1 MSASTDSEYKLSLST
16 AILININ
23 IMLGAGIFINTPT
36 LAERTGIFG
45 GGMYLLIALLML
57 PLILSMAQLVR
68 LHPAGGFY
76 TYARTEI
83 HPLAG
88 FLSGWSYF
96 TAKLSSC
103 ILMIHASVL
112 LLQHIF
118 PPLTQISSFALDIS
132 IICLFTMLNLLNVK
146 AGGMIQKIFIGFK
159 AIPIFFVIGTCFFML
174 QGENFSASHWHWEGI
189 PTSLPLVIYAIVG
202 FEAACSISSKI
213 KDPQKNAPLAILISF
228 FTVIGIATI
237 YQTLF
242 YGALGQKLAECLG
255 HCDTLPALI
264 VHLFGDTPWSNN
276 LIGLLHLALACSTL
290 GAAYGVIFSNC
301 WNLHVLAQNK
311 HIWLSKTFALLNKNS
326 IPICC
331 VFAEGLICIIYLF
344 GSQGVLIP
352 LQQISALGCVIA
364 YSISVVALLQA
375 TKSNKEVTISRW
387 IPLCGLVSCT
397 ILISACIRSFFI
409 NGMTSFIVFGALLI
423 FGACMYFSCR
433 VREKETEEDGEKEV
447 KRESEEDELQ
457 DLSSLPS

>member
-1 MSASTDSEYKLSLST
+1 MNASTSSEYKLSLST

-36 LAERTGIFG
+36 LADRTGMFG
-45 GGMYLLIALLML
+45 GGMYLLIGILML

-68 LHPAGGFY
+68 LHPSGGFY
-76 TYARTEI
+76 TYGRTEI

-118 PPLTQISSFALDIS
+118 PSLAQIGSFGLDIA
-132 IICLFTMLNLLNVK
+132 IICLFTLLNLLNVK
-146 AGGMIQKIFIGFK
+146 AGGMIQKMFIGFK
-159 AIPIFFVIGTCFFML
+159 AIPIFFVIGTCFFL
-174 QGENFSASHWHWEGI
+174 IQGENFSASHWHWEGI
-189 PTSLPLVIYAIVG
+189 PTSLPLVIYAVVG

-213 KDPQKNAPLAILISF
+213 KNPQKNAPLAILISF
-228 FTVIGIATI
+228 FTVICIAAI

-264 VHLFGDTPWSNN
+264 FHLFGDTPQSNN
-276 LIGLLHLALACSTL
+276 LIGFLHLALACSTL

-301 WNLHVLAQNK
+301 WNLHVLAENK

-326 IPICC
+326 IPLFC
-331 VFAEGLICIIYLF
+331 VFAEGVICIIYLF

-364 YSISVVALLQA
+364 YSISVAALLQA
-375 TKSNKEVTISRW
+375 SKRNREVTISRW
-387 IPLCGLVSCT
+387 IPLCGLFSCS
-397 ILISACIRSFFI
+397 ILISACIRSFFL
-409 NGMTSFIVFGALLI
+409 NGMVSLVI
-423 FGACMYFSCR
+423 FGVLLLFGTCMYFSCR
-433 VREKETEEDGEKEV
+433 TRE
-447 KRESEEDELQ
+447 ESCQ
-457 DLSSLPS
+457 A